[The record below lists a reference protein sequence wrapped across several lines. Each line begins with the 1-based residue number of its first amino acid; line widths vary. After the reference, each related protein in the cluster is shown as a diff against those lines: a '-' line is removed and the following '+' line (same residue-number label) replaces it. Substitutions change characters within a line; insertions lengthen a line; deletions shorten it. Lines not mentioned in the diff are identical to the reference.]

1 MLVVAERAERVDG
14 SVGEDILSAGWN
26 KKKER
31 DVEGIMKVAGS
42 GTVAGGRNSN
52 QSAIGMP
59 PEKLPLKLE

>member
-14 SVGEDILSAGWN
+14 SVGEDILSAG
-26 KKKER
+26 
-31 DVEGIMKVAGS
+31 
-42 GTVAGGRNSN
+42 GRNSN